1 MHSTHSRARRGG
13 RTLRCVAPLAAAV
26 VVTGAL
32 AGPAHAQTQD
42 PLTVDAVKD
51 SVIATGLPF
60 GATTIQVT
68 RPDALTRAPVVIGQ
82 FAGFAFPTLPFSV
95 NTTTPTPLLPGGDC
109 WQKGA
114 LSLPGGV
121 GLTPDIRGGDT
132 VRVANGG
139 PSLNVS
145 ADAESEGDL
154 SGPIAGCKPIS
165 AFGRN
170 NVTAATGDP
179 GADLSVSG
187 NSQFL
192 TTDVAVTATD
202 GQATTTPVD
211 ATLAADGTW
220 TATIPAHQ
228 LGKLADGR
236 LTLNGV
242 YAVPDVATG
251 ASAHITGAP
260 LAAEK
265 TSPAGGVEVTPAP
278 AAPAPAAPATPAP
291 KATAGRLT
299 AIQAT
304 TRISLAHARKG
315 GIRVAWTVP
324 AGAKVVRVRL
334 SHNKNT
340 EYLKFVT
347 AAAPGSRQ
355 TVNIKSA
362 SLARK
367 LRRGTSKLS
376 VMAGPSRTEL
386 GQALTSNIGVR

>member
-1 MHSTHSRARRGG
+1 MHNTYSRARRGG
-13 RTLRCVAPLAAAV
+13 RTIRCVAPLAAAV

-32 AGPAHAQTQD
+32 AGPALAQTPN
-42 PLTVDAVKD
+42 PLTVDAVQD

-60 GATTIQVT
+60 GATTVRVT
-68 RPDALTRAPVVIGQ
+68 RPDALSGAPVVIGQ

-95 NTTTPTPLLPGGDC
+95 NTTTPTFLNPGGDC
-109 WQKGA
+109 WQKGN
-114 LSLPGGV
+114 LTLPGGV

-132 VRVANGG
+132 VAVTNG
-139 PSLNVS
+139 PSVTVP
-145 ADAESEGDL
+145 ADAPSEGDL

-165 AFGRN
+165 AFGQN

-192 TTDVAVTATD
+192 TTDVAVSATD

-220 TATIPAHQ
+220 TATIPADQ
-228 LGKLADGR
+228 LSKLADGP
-236 LTLNGV
+236 LTVNGV

-334 SHNKNT
+334 SHNKTT

-367 LRRGTSKLS
+367 LRRGTSTLS

-386 GQALTSNIGVR
+386 GQALTSNIGVH